1 MLDNPSRTEVRPTD
15 TDTSDES
22 YPTRVL
28 YVDRLQWVR
37 VANISVKVALAVC
50 FFIAI
55 VLEPPGAVGKGME
68 FRAPIFLGSAIFVP
82 LIAKVRNWE
91 PYPHAADALLATPF
105 LLDTFANIA
114 GFYESFLITD
124 DVLHLTNWILLVSA
138 FAAFRFRNVFHGRDA
153 ILLGYGVGG
162 LLIIWWEIAEWFIST
177 EGPFLGGEGLELG
190 YSDTIGDLFLSST
203 GGLLGAIISLKLLGP
218 IASRAEEA

>member
-1 MLDNPSRTEVRPTD
+1 MA
-15 TDTSDES
+15 
-22 YPTRVL
+22 
-28 YVDRLQWVR
+28 
-37 VANISVKVALAVC
+37 ANIFVKVALAVC

-82 LIAKVRNWE
+82 IIAKVRQWD
-91 PYPHAADALLATPF
+91 PYPHTADALLAAPF

-114 GFYESFLITD
+114 GFYESADITD
-124 DVLHLTNWILLVSA
+124 DILHLTNWILLVSA
-138 FAAFRFRNVFHGRDA
+138 YAAFRFRNVFHSKDA
-153 ILLGYGVGG
+153 IMLGYGVGG

-203 GGLLGAIISLKLLGP
+203 GGLLGALISLKLLGP
-218 IASRAEEA
+218 TRSAKKQAADAADAASASEMIEASIGR